1 MLSIAIKFETRAI
14 ITNFSQNDI
23 IEGEAKVSLRSQV
36 DDVRVTLRKALDIV
50 IFYRL
55 FKPVNARHGFK
66 SHPLHA
72 GYA

>member
-50 IFYRL
+50 EYFIDCL
-55 FKPVNARHGFK
+55 NP
-66 SHPLHA
+66 
-72 GYA
+72 